1 MCRCEGCEGCGGVG
15 WGGSRP
21 AHIVGYLGLWAVR
34 RRVNLSF
41 MRMNCLLWRLRCLK
55 IRQTRRPQT
64 LDSPPRPSDF
74 QALQS
79 LRWTFLRPSDPHRLI
94 LQHRFLINYKISV
107 SFPLFS
113 APPLGAPSSR
123 ACLQRI
129 LSGIVADLLNSR
141 LVDNMP
147 ALTAAA
153 VPVHI
158 AVKAGEVD
166 TPALIA
172 LDKATRVSAVEAI
185 ISRLQNDGP
194 TVFKSISLAQG
205 LLAAISDKKSPLIR
219 EAAVSA
225 IHLLASKGAV
235 KHLEPYVLGDAT
247 TGLFPALLEAFAD
260 KTPAVRALAVDA
272 VLELVRGAS
281 PWATAQIIPP
291 VLTQI
296 KSAGKWQVKTG
307 CLLVLNELVKSA
319 PAQTAALTPD
329 IIPVLSEAI
338 WDTKADVKKA
348 ARDTLQKTTA
358 LVSNKSVAN
367 SSPLSLVSHSLSGI
381 SSTLFQP

>member
-1 MCRCEGCEGCGGVG
+1 
-15 WGGSRP
+15 
-21 AHIVGYLGLWAVR
+21 
-34 RRVNLSF
+34 
-41 MRMNCLLWRLRCLK
+41 
-55 IRQTRRPQT
+55 
-64 LDSPPRPSDF
+64 
-74 QALQS
+74 
-79 LRWTFLRPSDPHRLI
+79 
-94 LQHRFLINYKISV
+94 
-107 SFPLFS
+107 
-113 APPLGAPSSR
+113 
-123 ACLQRI
+123 
-129 LSGIVADLLNSR
+129 
-141 LVDNMP
+141 MP